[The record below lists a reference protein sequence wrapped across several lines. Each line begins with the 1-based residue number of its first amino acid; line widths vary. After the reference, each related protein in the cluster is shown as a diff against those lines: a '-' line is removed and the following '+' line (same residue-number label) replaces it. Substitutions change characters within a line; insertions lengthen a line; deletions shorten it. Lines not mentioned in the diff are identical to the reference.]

1 MVLVERGYLQ
11 DYKEL
16 PPFAHLII
24 VPGTLLSQW
33 ENELKILFKPK
44 MFEILLYGTGAKCHE
59 SFWAPNGP
67 YHASKQKPYSR
78 IILASQSVSHSSPM
92 FLF

>member
-1 MVLVERGYLQ
+1 MVLVERRYLQ
-11 DYKEL
+11 DYEQL
-16 PPFAHLII
+16 PSFAHLII

-59 SFWAPNGP
+59 SFWAPDGP
-67 YHASKQKPYSR
+67 YQLSKQRTYSR
-78 IILASQSVSHSSPM
+78 IILASQSVSHCSPV
-92 FLF
+92 FPV